1 MKFYFVTVDTNYIAP
16 MPMGWYGKIDRKS
29 WREKK
34 SYQMPKYLMFQT
46 EEHIQMVF
54 TDIVVFP
61 CFMVSKLVRDV
72 IGLYNPAMKFVR
84 IILYDKLRKR
94 SMAYYMPFM
103 RTIEFMKISDE
114 SKYGEDNIFLEYEKV
129 TDEVMFEVV
138 NKGKTHIVMRMDL
151 LESILRR
158 GAIGLGIKEEQII

>member
-46 EEHIQMVF
+46 EEHMQMIF
-54 TDIVVFP
+54 TDIIVFP
-61 CFMVSKLVRDV
+61 CFMVSKLVQDV
-72 IGLYNPAMKFVR
+72 IGLYNPAMRYVR

-103 RTIEFMKISDE
+103 KTIESVKRSDE
-114 SKYGEDNIFLEYEKV
+114 NKYGGDSIYLEHKKIA
-129 TDEVMFEVV
+129 DEVIIEVT
-138 NKGKTHIVMRMDL
+138 NKGKTHIAMRMDV

-158 GAIGLGIKEEQII
+158 GAIGLGIKEIQLM